1 MLSLKRGELLGFIN
15 REDQIKVSLPLIK
28 KDWIENLTLR
38 TPALCNNQSLKA
50 LDYGWESVD
59 HFYWMKFCT
68 DCIIFVHGY

>member
-38 TPALCNNQSLKA
+38 KPALCNKQSLKA

-59 HFYWMKFCT
+59 HFY
-68 DCIIFVHGY
+68 

>member
-1 MLSLKRGELLGFIN
+1 MLSSKRGSYLVLSTK
-15 REDQIKVSLPLIK
+15 RIKVSLPLIK

-38 TPALCNNQSLKA
+38 KPALCNKQSLKG

-68 DCIIFVHGY
+68 DCIIFILGY